1 MKRADKMVQLEKRK
15 IGDTSL
21 EIEVLG
27 LGCAPLGGNFVD
39 LDYSQGA
46 GVISAAYE
54 SGLRFFDTAPWYGF
68 GRSERIVGDLLRGK
82 DCIISSKVGRILKVG
97 AVKNPSEF
105 GMVDPLPFH
114 PIYDYSYDG
123 IMRAYED
130 SLQRLGV
137 ERIDV
142 LLVHDIGRFQHGEK
156 NHLHFKDLEMSGYKA
171 MSELRRNG
179 NVKAI
184 GLGVNE
190 NEVCSNA
197 LKIGDWD
204 VFLLA
209 GRYTVLEQTP
219 LKTLFSECE
228 KAKTSIICGGPFN
241 SGILVGREM
250 WNYAKAPKD
259 LIEKVQNLK
268 RVSDE
273 YNFPLP
279 AAALQFPLFNS
290 LVSAVIPGARTKEEF
305 AQILNWFSTKIPLD
319 FWDELKENGL
329 MDPMAPTS

>member
-1 MKRADKMVQLEKRK
+1 
-15 IGDTSL
+15 
-21 EIEVLG
+21 
-27 LGCAPLGGNFVD
+27 
-39 LDYSQGA
+39 
-46 GVISAAYE
+46 
-54 SGLRFFDTAPWYGF
+54 
-68 GRSERIVGDLLRGK
+68 
-82 DCIISSKVGRILKVG
+82 
-97 AVKNPSEF
+97 
-105 GMVDPLPFH
+105 
-114 PIYDYSYDG
+114 
-123 IMRAYED
+123 
-130 SLQRLGV
+130 
-137 ERIDV
+137 
-142 LLVHDIGRFQHGEK
+142 
-156 NHLHFKDLEMSGYKA
+156 MSGYKA

-259 LIEKVQNLK
+259 LVEKVQNLR
-268 RVSDE
+268 RVSDK

-305 AQILNWFSTKIPLD
+305 AQILNWFFTKIPLD
-319 FWDELKENGL
+319 FWNELKENGL

>member
-1 MKRADKMVQLEKRK
+1 MVKLEKRK
-15 IGDTSL
+15 IGDSSL
-21 EIEVLG
+21 EIGVLG

-39 LDYSQGA
+39 LDYAQGA

-54 SGLRFFDTAPWYGF
+54 AGLRLFDTAPWYGF

-82 DCIISSKVGRILKVG
+82 DCIISSKVGRILKAG
-97 AVKNPSEF
+97 AVKEPSEF

-130 SLQRLGV
+130 SLQRMGI
-137 ERIDV
+137 EKIDV
-142 LLVHDIGRFQHGEK
+142 LLIHDIGKFQHGEK
-156 NHLHFKDLEMSGYKA
+156 HYLHFKDLEMSGYKA

-184 GLGVNE
+184 GLGGKE

-209 GRYTVLEQTP
+209 GRYTLLDQT
-219 LKTLFSECE
+219 
-228 KAKTSIICGGPFN
+228 
-241 SGILVGREM
+241 
-250 WNYAKAPKD
+250 
-259 LIEKVQNLK
+259 
-268 RVSDE
+268 
-273 YNFPLP
+273 
-279 AAALQFPLFNS
+279 S
-290 LVSAVIPGARTKEEF
+290 L
-305 AQILNWFSTKIPLD
+305 
-319 FWDELKENGL
+319 DELMPICENNNISLKEYKQKRIRCAEDLQNHTPDHLSEILRSAEITRTEAERTMLASDAEIHTGKHTL
-329 MDPMAPTS
+329 EILKIRVNDISRQISLQEDILKSSELEIKNINRIDQLYNYIKFLTKDSLNL